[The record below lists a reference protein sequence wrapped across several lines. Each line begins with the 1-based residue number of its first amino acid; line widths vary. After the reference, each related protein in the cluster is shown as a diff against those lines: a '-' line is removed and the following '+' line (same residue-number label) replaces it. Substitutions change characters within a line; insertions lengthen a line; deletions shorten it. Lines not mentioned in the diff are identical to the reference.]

1 MAGKALEIEK
11 EVVST
16 KDRLKI
22 LIFSIVLF
30 IFFPFNNTLLVSYSF
45 LHKDAIRL
53 FRKIHHQVVFFI
65 SSLFCDIV
73 SYRKNEESEDVCY

>member
-22 LIFSIVLF
+22 LVFSIVLF
-30 IFFPFNNTLLVSYSF
+30 HFLSFNNTLLVSYSF
-45 LHKDAIRL
+45 AQRRNL
-53 FRKIHHQVVFFI
+53 FI
-65 SSLFCDIV
+65 
-73 SYRKNEESEDVCY
+73 